1 MKLARH
7 TFFNLLGLGAPLL
20 FAIFSIPALYKALG
34 AEQFGLLTL
43 IWAVTS
49 YFGLFDLGLGR
60 ALTQRLAIALERG
73 GEDAGELTATAL
85 LLMTGVGLLGALLL
99 LVLAPWGVGL
109 MKDLRFQQL
118 AIHACWI
125 MAFAL
130 PAIVVTAGLRGV
142 LEACHAFEV
151 LNYIRLPM
159 GMWTFLGPWVVVTW
173 RGPDLLMIAVVLAV
187 GRWCAAAVH
196 AWFAWRALPQAH
208 GRLAWRAHLVK
219 PLCSSGGWLMVS
231 NLVNPFMAY
240 VDRFVIGAAIST
252 AAVAYYTTP
261 QELVTKLWIIPG
273 ALTGVLF
280 PTFAVLIERR
290 DPEAWT
296 LFDRAVAWLY
306 ALLLPVTAALAL
318 FAHEILS
325 IWLHDAHF
333 SSQAAP
339 VLRLFAVGIFAS
351 CLAHVPYTWVQSSGN
366 NRPAALLHIAQA
378 TLYVPLIWLAAVQW
392 GLVGAAYVWLIRGV
406 FDSAAM
412 TWLCHRQRPA
422 PGVWRH
428 VGWLLGGTALPIV
441 VLELAEVQAPGWRAA
456 VWLCTLAV
464 SLGLAYRQYKAL
476 TEERSMRLPVPDAAA
491 APDEVQ
497 PLVTIVTPV
506 YNQAGFL
513 AATIE
518 SVLAQTYPNIEYI
531 VVDDGSTDNSL
542 EVAQRYGDRVRVV
555 SQQNAGQAAAL
566 NAGWGSS
573 RGEILAYLSSDDRL
587 LPDAVSTMVRALQRR
602 PDCSV
607 AYCDFWL
614 IDADGQRMQAVRTEE
629 FSDYRLRVHLVCQPG
644 PGAFFRREV
653 FDRTGGWDAGLRQ
666 VPDYEFWLR
675 ASRYGAFQRV
685 PYALAEYRIHEES
698 ASFRSMSVVRADEI
712 IQVTAQHANAV
723 SDSEARMAAVARSF
737 AISAMNHA
745 QSGRPHTAVRRALG
759 AVKRH
764 PATVLELM
772 LWRRIMSG
780 FFRRAYYRLI
790 S

>member
-60 ALTQRLAIALERG
+60 ALTQRLAISLERG

-85 LLMTGVGLLGALLL
+85 SLMAGVGVLGAFLL

-109 MKDLRFQQL
+109 MKDLRYQQV
-118 AIHACWI
+118 AIQSCWI

-173 RGPDLLMIAVVLAV
+173 FGPNLLLIAAVLAL

-196 AWFAWRALPQAH
+196 AWFAWRAVPQAH
-208 GRLAWRAHLVK
+208 GRLSWRTDLVK
-219 PLCSSGGWLMVS
+219 PLCTSGGWLMVS

-306 ALLLPVTAALAL
+306 ALLLPMMAALAL
-318 FAHEILS
+318 FAHEVLA
-325 IWLHDAHF
+325 IWLHDPQF
-333 SSQAAP
+333 TQEAAP

-366 NRPAALLHIAQA
+366 NRPAALLHISQA
-378 TLYVPLIWLAAVQW
+378 VLYVPLIWMASLYW
-392 GLVGAAYVWLIRGV
+392 GLVGAATVWLVRGV

-428 VGWLLGGTALPIV
+428 VGWLVIGTALPLA
-441 VLELAEVQAPGWRAA
+441 VLELAGLPSVGWRAA
-456 VWLCTLAV
+456 VWLGTLLI
-464 SLGLAYRQYKAL
+464 SLALAYRQFKAL
-476 TEERSMRLPVPDAAA
+476 REERAMLLPQPDALSGSGDTR
-491 APDEVQ
+491 PM
-497 PLVTIVTPV
+497 VTIVTPV
-506 YNQAGFL
+506 YNQADYL
-513 AATIE
+513 AETIE
-518 SVLAQTYPNIEYI
+518 SVLAQAYPNIEYI
-531 VVDDGSTDNSL
+531 IVDDGSTDGSL
-542 EVAQRYGDRVRVV
+542 EVAQRYADRVTVI
-555 SQQNAGQAAAL
+555 SQKNAGQAAAL
-566 NAGWGSS
+566 NAGWGAS

-587 LPDAVSTMVRALQRR
+587 LPGAISTMVAALQASKE
-602 PDCSV
+602 CSV

-614 IDADGQRMQAVRTEE
+614 IDADGQRMKAVRTEE
-629 FSDYRLRVHLVCQPG
+629 FSEFRLRVHLVCQPG
-644 PGAFFRREV
+644 PGAFFRRQV
-653 FDRTGGWDAGLRQ
+653 FDRTGGWDARLRQ

-675 ASRYGAFQRV
+675 ASRFGGFLRV

-698 ASFRSMSVVRADEI
+698 ASFRSMSVTRADEI
-712 IQVTAQHANAV
+712 IQVTAQHGSSLA
-723 SDSEARMAAVARSF
+723 DSAARMAAMARSF

>member
-7 TFFNLLGLGAPLL
+7 TFFNLLGLGTPLL
-20 FAIFSIPALYKALG
+20 FAVFSIPALYSALG

-60 ALTQRLAIALERG
+60 ALTQRLAVALERG

-85 LLMTGVGLLGALLL
+85 GLMSGVGIVGAVVLLA
-99 LVLAPWGVGL
+99 VAPLGVDL
-109 MKDLRFQQL
+109 IKDLKYQQL
-118 AIHACWI
+118 AVHACWI
-125 MAFAL
+125 MALAM
-130 PAIVVTAGLRGV
+130 PAIVVTAGLRGI

-159 GMWTFLGPWVVVTW
+159 GMWTFLGPWLVVVW
-173 RGPDLLMIAVVLAV
+173 IGPDLLMIAAVLAL
-187 GRWCAAAVH
+187 GRWFAAAVH
-196 AWFAWRALPQAH
+196 AWCAWRVLPQAH
-208 GRLAWRAHLVK
+208 GRLKWRIQLVR

-240 VDRFVIGAAIST
+240 VDRFVIGATISV

-261 QELVTKLWIIPG
+261 QEMVTKLWIIPG

-290 DPEAWT
+290 DPDAWT
-296 LFDRAVAWLY
+296 LFDRAIAWLY
-306 ALLLPVTAALAL
+306 ALLLPVMAALAL
-318 FAHEILS
+318 FAHEILDF
-325 IWLHDAHF
+325 WLRDPVF
-333 SSQAAP
+333 VEQAAP
-339 VLRLFAVGIFAS
+339 VLRLFAVGIFAT

-366 NRPAALLHIAQA
+366 NRPAALLHLGQLF
-378 TLYVPLIWLAAVQW
+378 LYVPAIWFASRYW
-392 GLVGAAYVWLIRGV
+392 GLLGAASVWLIRGL

-422 PGVWRH
+422 PGVLRH
-428 VGWLLGGTALPIV
+428 AGWLILGVLLP
-441 VLELAEVQAPGWRAA
+441 VLVFELSGSLGLEWRIA
-456 VWLCTLAV
+456 VWLCSLAIA
-464 SLGLAYRQYKAL
+464 LALAFRQYGL
-476 TEERSMRLPVPDAAA
+476 LRQENLMTLPEGSQESMPRGH
-491 APDEVQ
+491 E

-506 YNQAGFL
+506 YNQAEFL
-513 AATIE
+513 AETIE
-518 SVLAQTYPNIEYI
+518 SVLGQTYPNIEYI
-531 VVDDGSTDNSL
+531 VVDDGSTDDSL
-542 EVAQRYGDRVRVV
+542 KVAQRYVDRVRVI
-555 SQQNAGQAAAL
+555 SQENAGQAAAL
-566 NAGWGSS
+566 NVGWRMA
-573 RGEILAYLSSDDRL
+573 RGQILAYLSSDDRL
-587 LPDAVSTMVRALQRR
+587 LPGAVAAMVRMLDAA
-602 PDCSV
+602 PECSV

-614 IDADGQRMQAVRTEE
+614 IDAKGQRMQAVRTEE
-629 FSDYRLRVHLVCQPG
+629 FSEYRLRVHLVCQPG

-653 FDRTGGWDAGLRQ
+653 FDQTGGWDAQLRQ

-675 ASRYGAFQRV
+675 ASRYGSFRRV

-698 ASFRSMSVVRADEI
+698 ASFRSMNAVRADEI
-712 IQVTAQHANAV
+712 IQVTGRHSQTLAAGGAQAAAM
-723 SDSEARMAAVARSF
+723 ARAF

-745 QSGRPHTAVRRALG
+745 QSGRNLMAIRRSLGAVRRY
-759 AVKRH
+759 
-764 PATVLELM
+764 PATLLELM